1 MTAKGVTRRDALGG
15 IIAAATLSVIQARQA
30 TAQQGT
36 TIDANARIIVGFP
49 AGGPTDTIAR
59 LCGERLRG
67 RYAPQLIVEN
77 RAGAAGRMG
86 VEAVKAASPDGTQI
100 LMTPVNV
107 LTIFPHV
114 YPKTIRYDALV
125 DLIPV
130 SPICAS
136 PYAFAV
142 NADHPARDLA
152 GFVEWARQQKSEVQ
166 FASPAA
172 GAGPHFFGTKM
183 AENLGLQLQHVPYRG
198 AAPALQDV
206 RGGQV
211 PCIVVQVG
219 DVAEFHRAG
228 QMRILAVSSAQRLA
242 SLPEVPTFM
251 ELGQKEMVME
261 EWFGLLLPAKTP
273 MPIVEGLHSAIVAAI
288 SHPELQAM
296 LTRLECR
303 PLSTLPQEF
312 AEFIRTER
320 ERWKPIVEASG
331 FKAE

>member
-1 MTAKGVTRRDALGG
+1 L
-15 IIAAATLSVIQARQA
+15 
-30 TAQQGT
+30 
-36 TIDANARIIVGFP
+36 
-49 AGGPTDTIAR
+49 
-59 LCGERLRG
+59 
-67 RYAPQLIVEN
+67 
-77 RAGAAGRMG
+77 G

-100 LMTPVNV
+100 LVTPVNV

-130 SPICAS
+130 SPVCAS

-183 AENLGLQLQHVPYRG
+183 AENLGLKLQHVPYRG

-228 QMRILAVSSAQRLA
+228 QMRILAVSSAQRLP

-273 MPIVEGLHSAIVAAI
+273 MAIVEGLHSAIVAAV
-288 SHPELQAM
+288 SNPELQAM

-312 AEFIRTER
+312 ADFIRTER